1 MFPPR
6 LRKNQIA
13 LAALLVL
20 SVLVLTLH
28 YRMGEESVF
37 ASAQRAAIG
46 VLAPLQSGMA
56 AVTRPIRNGVQYVT
70 EFGGL
75 KRENARL
82 KEEVREL
89 RQDVVTLRE
98 QKAENRRLRKLVGFE
113 DRALDTVPARII
125 GRSPNNWQD
134 TVAIDKGSSEGVRLR
149 MPVVSG
155 EGLVGQVIKV
165 SGHAAEVQLVID
177 SRSGVGARVQK
188 TGEKGIAQGELGR
201 RVSLDFIP
209 KEAKL
214 ERGQEIVT
222 SGLGGIFPKGILIG
236 FVSKAQIRPYS
247 MYKEIEIRPA
257 VRFSRLEEALVITN
271 PSPDVPWEED

>member
-98 QKAENRRLRKLVGFE
+98 QKAENRRLRK
-113 DRALDTVPARII
+113 RSNI
-125 GRSPNNWQD
+125 G
-134 TVAIDKGSSEGVRLR
+134 L
-149 MPVVSG
+149 
-155 EGLVGQVIKV
+155 
-165 SGHAAEVQLVID
+165 
-177 SRSGVGARVQK
+177 
-188 TGEKGIAQGELGR
+188 
-201 RVSLDFIP
+201 P
-209 KEAKL
+209 K
-214 ERGQEIVT
+214 
-222 SGLGGIFPKGILIG
+222 F
-236 FVSKAQIRPYS
+236 KA
-247 MYKEIEIRPA
+247 
-257 VRFSRLEEALVITN
+257 
-271 PSPDVPWEED
+271 